1 MRRLKVVTRF
11 PHKYSETEDC
21 WIPLPDGVRLAA
33 KLWLP
38 DIATTRRVPTIIE
51 VIPYRKRDIYAPR
64 DAMHHRYF
72 AGHGYATMRIDIR
85 GSGDSDGL
93 QGVFATSDES
103 EDTVEVLKWIEQQP
117 WSDGQVGMFGISW
130 GGFQGIQTAFR
141 APSQLKAV
149 IAQSYAPD
157 RFRYSQVYRGGCVL
171 LRAIRWSSQ
180 VFGYKSRPPD
190 PALVGSR
197 WREMWMARL
206 EHNMPQIV
214 AALEHPTFD
223 AYWRSRAIDHARIK
237 VPFFAVSGWADG
249 AYVGSVSE
257 SLACLSSPCK
267 GLIGPW
273 GHRYAHLG
281 MPGPAIGFLQEALR
295 WYDQWMRG
303 KDTGVTRDPKLI
315 AWMPRSVPAK
325 SFYAESPGRW
335 VAEAQWP
342 SPRIRQARF
351 FMNGNGMLGR
361 RAARP
366 GKVTWK
372 SPQTLGLASGE
383 LMPWFQHGA
392 SPELPGDQRA
402 DDGQSITFD
411 TEPLTKDVEI
421 LGAPAVEV
429 SFSVD
434 RPVAFLCVRVCDV
447 APDGAST
454 RVTYQ
459 TFNLTHREGA
469 QKAVRLTPGKPYT
482 VRFALID
489 AAYSFA
495 KGHRIRVA
503 ISTTYWPLVWPSPE
517 PVTLTLA
524 TGKSLLELP
533 IRPASSADAKLA
545 RFKPP
550 ESAPPVTRTALS
562 PGSRNRIITT
572 DVGEGRTVVEVHDTS
587 GRNRYDEIDLVAEAR
602 STERYTVVEDDPLSA
617 TAQVAWIWEFQRGDW
632 RIRTESMTHVSCT
645 KREFVIRV
653 KLEAYEGD
661 VHVFGREFEE
671 RVRRHGN

>member
-1 MRRLKVVTRF
+1 T
-11 PHKYSETEDC
+11 ETEDC
-21 WIPLPDGVRLAA
+21 WIPMPDGVRLAA

-38 DIATTRRVPTIIE
+38 DIASTRRVPTLIE

-72 AGHGYATMRIDIR
+72 AGHGYATMRVDIR
-85 GSGDSDGL
+85 GSGDSDGI

-103 EDTVEVLKWIEQQP
+103 EDTVEVLKWIAQQP

-141 APSQLKAV
+141 APPELKAV

-157 RFRYSQVYRGGCVL
+157 RFRYSQVFRGGCVL

-190 PALVGSR
+190 PALVGDR

-206 EHNMPQIV
+206 EHNTPQIV
-214 AALEHPTFD
+214 AALRHQTFD
-223 AYWRSRAIDHARIK
+223 SYWRSRAIDHARIR

-249 AYVGSVSE
+249 AYVGAVSE
-257 SLACLSSPCK
+257 SLGKLRSPCK

-295 WYDQWMRG
+295 WYDHWMRG

-342 SPRIRQARF
+342 SPRIKPQRF
-351 FMNGNGMLGR
+351 FMNAGGMLGT

-366 GKVTWK
+366 AKISWK
-372 SPQTLGLASGE
+372 SPQTLGLAAGE
-383 LMPWFQHGA
+383 LMPWFQHGP
-392 SPELPGDQRA
+392 SPELPGDQRP
-402 DDGQSITFD
+402 DDGQSISFD
-411 TEPLTKDVEI
+411 TAPLKKDLEI
-421 LGAPAVEV
+421 LGTPAVELT
-429 SFSVD
+429 FSVD
-434 RPVAFLCVRVCDV
+434 RPVAFVCVRVCDV

-469 QKAVRLTPGKPYT
+469 AKAARLVPGKQYT
-482 VRFALID
+482 VRFDLID
-489 AAYSFA
+489 TAYSFA

-517 PVTLTLA
+517 PVTLTLV
-524 TGKSLLELP
+524 TGKSALELP
-533 IRPASSADAKLA
+533 VRPPSRADGKLP

-550 ESAPPVTRTALS
+550 ESAPPFARTALT
-562 PGSRNRIITT
+562 PGSRNRVITT
-572 DVGEGRTVVEVHDTS
+572 DLGKGLTTVEVHDTS

-602 STERYTVVEDDPLSA
+602 STERYTVVEGEPLSA
-617 TAQVAWIWEFQRGDW
+617 TAEVGWTWEFERGAW
-632 RIRTESMTHVSCT
+632 RIRTESRTHVSCT
-645 KREFVIRV
+645 KREFIIRG

-661 VHVFGREFEE
+661 VHVFCREFEE
-671 RVRRHGN
+671 RVRRKGN